1 MSGVAAVGD
10 IEHDYSKSMRWAAAT
25 VVAAVGASIFSPS
38 SSSCEQPVDPA
49 TSDSG
54 PSLGKVTR
62 FMDWLKE
69 QGADMGGVEVR
80 LSKVGLHRFNEGW

>member
-25 VVAAVGASIFSPS
+25 VVAAAGASLWMSS
-38 SSSCEQPVDPA
+38 SSSCEQPADPA
-49 TSDSG
+49 ATGSDSE

-62 FMDWLKE
+62 FMDWLKD

-80 LSKVGLHRFNEGW
+80 LSQVGLHRL